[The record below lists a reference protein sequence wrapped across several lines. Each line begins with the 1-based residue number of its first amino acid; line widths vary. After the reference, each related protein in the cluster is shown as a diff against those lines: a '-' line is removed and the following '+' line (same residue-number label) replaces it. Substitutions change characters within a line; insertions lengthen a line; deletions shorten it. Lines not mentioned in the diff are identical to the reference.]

1 MGDRYSGAVN
11 LVEMKAVRVL
21 VSVFVLF
28 LTACG
33 DLLDPAAAVVSDEK
47 ITVERITAIVDDY
60 EASEEFKQ
68 VASQGDPQEFLR
80 QFEQTRLSQLIRRA
94 VLQPRAE
101 DLDIEITEEEV
112 AQQLEQIKGEFP
124 SEDAFQDAVAEQGL
138 TPDYLNELIYDSL
151 LEEELRAKV
160 TEGAGPTDD
169 ELLDFYQENL
179 NDYRQTRAQHILLE
193 SRKLAAS
200 LATRLR
206 GARGGEVERL
216 FARLAERYSTDPSNA
231 GKSGDLGYFSAGQ
244 VAPPFEQAAADLSI
258 GEISAPVKTQFGFHV
273 IRVTDRRVA
282 PFEQVQGQIGDQLGG
297 EAEDEAWQEWVVDAY
312 EDADIRVNPRY
323 GELDLDTQ
331 LIVNPSAQDV
341 PGADESQAT
350 PTPSPTTAPT
360 P

>member
-1 MGDRYSGAVN
+1 
-11 LVEMKAVRVL
+11 MKAVRLFVPL
-21 VSVFVLF
+21 FVFL

-33 DLLDPAAAVVSDEK
+33 DLLDPAAAVVGDDK
-47 ITVERITAIVDDY
+47 ITVDQITAIVEDY
-60 EASEEFKQ
+60 EDTAEFKQ
-68 VASQGDPQEFLR
+68 VATQGEPQEILR
-80 QFEQTRLSQLIRRA
+80 QFEQSRLSQLIRRA
-94 VLQPRAE
+94 VLQPQADE
-101 DLDIEITEEEV
+101 LDIEVTDEEV
-112 AQQLEQIKGEFP
+112 AQRLDQIKGDFP
-124 SEDAFQDAVAEQGL
+124 SEEAFQDALAEQGL
-138 TPDYLNELIYDSL
+138 TADYLNELIYDSL

-160 TEGAGPTDD
+160 TEGAGPADE

-193 SRKLAAS
+193 SRRLAAS

-206 GARGGEVERL
+206 AARGGEIEGL
-216 FARLAERYSTDPSNA
+216 FARLAERYSTDPSNS
-231 GKSGDLGYFSAGQ
+231 GKGGDLGYFSVGQ
-244 VAPPFEQAAADLSI
+244 FAPPFEQTAADLSI
-258 GEISAPVKTQFGFHV
+258 GEISAPVRTQFGFHV

-282 PFEQVQGQIGDQLGG
+282 PFEQVRGQIEEVLGG

-331 LIVNPSAQDV
+331 QIVNPSAQDV

-350 PTPSPTTAPT
+350 PTPEPTAAPT